1 MTVEGIV
8 LVEKTL
14 QRYLGHNW
22 PTHVWHL
29 LFLLQG
35 ADSVSDYPVSFHYV
49 SGPRMLELEYFAY
62 RLHAYGIVGGLQSVN
77 RR

>member
-1 MTVEGIV
+1 
-8 LVEKTL
+8 
-14 QRYLGHNW
+14 
-22 PTHVWHL
+22 

-49 SGPRMLELEYFAY
+49 SGPRMLELEYFTY